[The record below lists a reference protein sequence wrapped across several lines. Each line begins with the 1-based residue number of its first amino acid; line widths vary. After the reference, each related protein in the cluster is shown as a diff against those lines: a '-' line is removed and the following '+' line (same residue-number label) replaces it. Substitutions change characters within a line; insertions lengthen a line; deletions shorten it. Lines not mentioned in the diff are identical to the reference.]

1 MYEAL
6 TTLRCKTSMDKKMK
20 YLHKNI
26 MWELVNPLSGKNLD
40 GYWWI
45 YIVKYKI
52 NSIIKCFKQDMIQK
66 GYT

>member
-40 GYWWI
+40 GY
-45 YIVKYKI
+45 
-52 NSIIKCFKQDMIQK
+52 
-66 GYT
+66 